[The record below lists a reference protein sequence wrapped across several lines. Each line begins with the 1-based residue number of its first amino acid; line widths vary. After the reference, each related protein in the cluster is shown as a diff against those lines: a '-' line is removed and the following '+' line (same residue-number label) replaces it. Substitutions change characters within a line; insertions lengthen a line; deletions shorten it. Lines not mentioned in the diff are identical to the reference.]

1 MCGIFGY
8 VTTKEVELGP
18 ILIDAAKRLT
28 YRGYDSVGAA
38 TMNHGKIDL
47 RKDVGK
53 VEDVS
58 VRYNFT
64 EMRGQR
70 GITQLRWATFG
81 EPSQV
86 NAQPH
91 IDSDGDMVGAHNGNV
106 VNNVELR
113 EQFIA
118 EGMTVRS
125 QNDGETC
132 VHAVERYI
140 NRGYEFIDA
149 IRLAYGD
156 LEGDYAFVIGRA
168 NDDKLY
174 AFKKGS
180 GMVVGLG
187 EGFTCVSSDLPSI
200 LPLTRE
206 VIRPQDGEIVTLW
219 ADKVE
224 VRSVKDGKLIDRKQ
238 ETVTESMDA
247 VQKGGYPHFMLK
259 EIHEQSQVARELS
272 HVLNGNREV
281 DALVEKMKNARHLYF
296 IGCGTSYHAASV
308 GAVYFAQLAGR
319 AVIPVLAPQFI
330 PQYAPTVNH
339 DDVGIFV
346 SQSGETKDVLNAL
359 EAAEARG
366 MACFGL
372 ANVVGSTL
380 TKTASFTLPLCCGYE
395 ISVPATKTFT
405 NQVVTFLYLAYKMAG
420 LDTPPSVEWAQP
432 VSRPGGYP
440 STSSGRRSTSGARNV
455 FEVIPELMDQTLEM
469 VAPQVEAIAKD
480 INEWNDLYCLG
491 YGATLAIAMEGALKL
506 KEITYAHCEGML
518 STEFKHGPLSAV
530 SKGFPIIFVAGPN
543 DVPLIISGINEV
555 KVRGARTIVI
565 AEDDPRLRA
574 NGDDLVVIP
583 KSDAQ
588 ISALLGVLPLQLLS
602 YHMSVMRGFDPD
614 FPRNLSKTLT
624 VD

>member
-1 MCGIFGY
+1 MCGIFGI
-8 VTTKEVELGP
+8 VTGKEDVLGP
-18 ILIDAAKRLT
+18 TLIEAAKRLT

-38 TMNHGKIDL
+38 TLSDGRIDL

-53 VEDVS
+53 VEAVAAKYSFSD
-58 VRYNFT
+58 
-64 EMRGQR
+64 MRGSR
-70 GITQLRWATFG
+70 GIAQLRWATFG

-91 IDSDGDMVGAHNGNV
+91 LDSDGDMVGAHNGNV

-113 EQFIA
+113 KQFMD

-132 VHAVERYI
+132 VHAVERYV

-156 LEGDYAFVIGRA
+156 LAGDYAFVIGRV
-168 NDDKLY
+168 NEEKLY

-180 GMVVGLG
+180 GMVVGIG

-200 LPLTRE
+200 LPLTRQ
-206 VIRPQDGEIVTLW
+206 VVRIQDGEIVTLW
-219 ADKVE
+219 ADHIE
-224 VRSVKDGKLIDRKQ
+224 LRSVKDGKIIQRDPEQ
-238 ETVTESMDA
+238 VTESMDA

-259 EIHEQSQVARELS
+259 EIHEQPQVARELLHLLDGS
-272 HVLNGNREV
+272 PEV
-281 DALVEKMKNARHLYF
+281 RPLIEKIKKSRHLYF
-296 IGCGTSYHAASV
+296 IGCGTSYHAALAGS
-308 GAVYFAQLAGR
+308 VYFAQIAGHT
-319 AVIPVLAPQFI
+319 AIPVLAPQFV
-330 PQYAPTVNH
+330 PQFAPAVSYE
-339 DDVGIFV
+339 DAGLFV

-359 EAAEARG
+359 EIAEKNG

-372 ANVVGSTL
+372 VNVIGSTL
-380 TKTASFTLPLCCGYE
+380 TKATSFCLPLCCGYE

-405 NQVVTFLYLAYKMAG
+405 NQVITFLYLAYRMAG
-420 LDTPPSVEWAQP
+420 RDTRELD
-432 VSRPGGYP
+432 R
-440 STSSGRRSTSGARNV
+440 
-455 FEVIPELMDQTLEM
+455 IPDLMEKTME
-469 VAPQVEAIAKD
+469 AIGSQVESIAKD
-480 INEWNDLYCLG
+480 INDWNDLYCLG
-491 YGATLAIAMEGALKL
+491 YGATYPIALEGALKL

-530 SKGFPIIFVAGPN
+530 TKGYPIIFAAGPQ

-574 NGDDLVVIP
+574 NADDVIALP
-583 KSDAQ
+583 KSDAN
-588 ISALLGVLPLQLLS
+588 ISSLLGVLPLQMLS

>member
-8 VTTKEVELGP
+8 VTNKETELGP
-18 ILIDAAKRLT
+18 ILIAAAERLT

-38 TMNHGKIDL
+38 TINDGKIDL
-47 RKDVGK
+47 RKDTGK
-53 VEDVS
+53 VDS
-58 VRYNFT
+58 VAAKYNIA

-86 NAQPH
+86 NSQPH
-91 IDSDGDMVGAHNGNV
+91 LDSDGDMVGAHNGNV

-180 GMVVGLG
+180 GMVIGLG

-238 ETVTESMDA
+238 ETVTETMDA

-259 EIHEQSQVARELS
+259 EIHEQAQVARELS

-281 DALVEKMKNARHLYF
+281 ETLVEKMKSARNLYF

-339 DDVGIFV
+339 EDVGIFV

-359 EAAEARG
+359 EAAEKKG

-380 TKTASFTLPLCCGYE
+380 TKAASLSLPLCCGYE

-420 LDTPPSVEWAQP
+420 KDVRELDS
-432 VSRPGGYP
+432 
-440 STSSGRRSTSGARNV
+440 
-455 FEVIPELMDQTLEM
+455 IPDLMDKTLEK
-469 VAPQVEAIAKD
+469 VAPQIETIAKE
-480 INEWNDLYCLG
+480 INGWNDLYCLG
-491 YGATLAIAMEGALKL
+491 YGATYPIALEGALKL

-530 SKGFPIIFVAGPN
+530 SKDFPIIFVSDGSA
-543 DVPLIISGINEV
+543 VPLIISGLNEV

-565 AEDDPRLRA
+565 GEEDARLRA
-574 NGDDLVVIP
+574 NGDDLIVLP
-583 KSDAQ
+583 KSDPQ